1 MIHPTTHRLALASMA
16 FGAAL
21 IASPAALACDTCS
34 CCDTDHSHGSDTHSH
49 GFESGVSQMLAR
61 NVTATRAGASVIQ
74 RFIVVGDTQGGSGTS
89 PFMPQLISS
98 INQHNAS
105 HMILAGDLV
114 GTGGSG
120 TWNQWINSASAF
132 SGGLENIYM
141 TPGNHDQ
148 PVGTDALWQSTFDQ
162 TPGGQAWLPDSQAL
176 PTGPFG
182 TQTVTGFDQM
192 DYYVDQGSTRFISVT
207 TDTSNIGASR
217 LHVDSLAWMEAALA
231 DAEADNSIENVFVYT
246 HHPVTFDSTYTPG
259 AGGSTADRAGTQSDM
274 WQSLV
279 DDSSKVRALFT
290 GHWHLYQPSTPDAD
304 NPDIWEV
311 VSGTGGG
318 GLEGRSVQNQHGFNV
333 IDIMSDGVIQSTF
346 YGDEDGSANGWEF
359 NDIMDRFNIVDPN
372 PAADGI
378 VGYYSFNYGNRN
390 LDTAPG
396 PLAKQNHG
404 GFTGDATTIG
414 GGINGSA
421 LMLDGSGDYADGANF
436 GDYNLAING
445 NLTLSI
451 HASFDTLAGGGVE
464 NTLVAYGSAL
474 YDNNTPGSN
483 ELESEAVNIAY
494 ALRIRD
500 DKRLEVLW
508 ERENGVDIVL
518 TSTAAALVNAGEWH
532 HYVVSRDIDTNELIF
547 YVDGTQLGAA
557 VSFTDA
563 QQPTGGGSGFL
574 HVGSSLYGD
583 GSFDGMLDELTI
595 YNDIRLPGQ
604 VYVGPK
610 AGDINGDDG
619 IDLADFDILLAN
631 FGEELADSG
640 SLLTLALGDL
650 DFDGDVDLFDFDA
663 FQGAYL
669 AANPGAAPLSVPE
682 PGSLAL
688 LALGGLLIGRRRR

>member
-1 MIHPTTHRLALASMA
+1 MHYLTTRSVFASLAL
-16 FGAAL
+16 GAGL
-21 IASPAALACDTCS
+21 WASPAAMACDSCS
-34 CCDTDHSHGSDTHSH
+34 CCDTGHTHGGGGHDH
-49 GFESGVSQMLAR
+49 GFESGVSQVLAR
-61 NVTATRAGASVIQ
+61 NVSAAPAAASVVQ
-74 RFIVVGDTQGGSGTS
+74 RFIVVGDTQGGSGTN

-105 HMILAGDLV
+105 RIVLAGDLV

-120 TWNQWINSASAF
+120 TWGQWINTASQF
-132 SGGLENIYM
+132 NGGLENILM

-162 TPGGQAWLPDSQAL
+162 TPGGQAWLPDSQNID
-176 PTGPFG
+176 G
-182 TQTVTGFDQM
+182 VTGFDQM

-207 TDTSNIGASR
+207 TDTSNLGASR
-217 LHVDSLAWMEAALA
+217 LHVDSLDWMRAALA
-231 DAEADNSIENVFVYT
+231 DAEADNAIENVFVYT
-246 HHPVTFDSTYTPG
+246 HHPITFDSTYTPS

-274 WQSLV
+274 WQSLTG
-279 DDSSKVRALFT
+279 DSTKVRALFT
-290 GHWHLYQPSTPDAD
+290 GHWHLYQPSTPDPD
-304 NPDIWEV
+304 NPDVWEV

-318 GLEGRSVQNQHGFNV
+318 GLEGRAIQNQHGYNV

-359 NDIMDRFNIVDPN
+359 NDIMDRFNIADPN
-372 PAADGI
+372 PAADGL
-378 VGYYSFNYGNRN
+378 VGYYSFNYGSRN

-404 GFTGDATTIG
+404 GFFGNATPTAG
-414 GGINGSA
+414 GVNGSA

-451 HASFDTLAGGGVE
+451 HASFDNLAGGGDE

-500 DKRLEVLW
+500 DKRLEVMW
-508 ERENGVDIVL
+508 ERENGTDIVF
-518 TSTAAALVNAGEWH
+518 TSTAAADIDPGEWH
-532 HYVVSRDIDTNELIF
+532 HYVVTRDIDSNQLVF
-547 YVDGTQLGAA
+547 YVDGAQLGAA
-557 VSFTDA
+557 VAFTDA

-595 YNDIRLPGQ
+595 YNDVRLPGQ
-604 VYVGPK
+604 VFVGPK
-610 AGDINGDDG
+610 AGDINGDEAIGLD
-619 IDLADFDILLAN
+619 DFTILLAN
-631 FGEELADSG
+631 FGDQLAEEG
-640 SLLTLALGDL
+640 SLTTLAQGDL
-650 DFDGDVDLFDFDA
+650 DFDGDVDFFDFDA

-669 AANPGAAPLSVPE
+669 AANPGAAPLSIPE

-688 LALGGLLIGRRRR
+688 LVLSGLMLGRRR